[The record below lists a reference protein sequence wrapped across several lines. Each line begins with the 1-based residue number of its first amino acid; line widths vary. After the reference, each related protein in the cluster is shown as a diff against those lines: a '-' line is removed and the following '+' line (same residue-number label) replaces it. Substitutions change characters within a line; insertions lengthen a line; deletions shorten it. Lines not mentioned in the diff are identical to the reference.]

1 VFPRDLNAAR
11 LHPTLEGLDPGRSD
25 VGWNACG
32 AKWAPARPR
41 TTTQFPQ
48 TASVTLEILVI
59 AAIRIAGSLPV
70 LRWPLAGG
78 VLAILVDLSDLLL
91 RDALDLGG
99 VGDYQSLDK
108 WLDQVYLGTFLLV
121 ALRWDG
127 RARWIAVALYVYRL
141 AGFVLFEL
149 TDARPLLLVFPNVF
163 ELWFLV
169 VAALSPA
176 RVAGWS
182 GARLAVVLLALTAVK
197 EVQEWALHGARLFDG
212 ISSLEFLDLVRRR
225 LTGG

>member
-1 VFPRDLNAAR
+1 
-11 LHPTLEGLDPGRSD
+11 
-25 VGWNACG
+25 
-32 AKWAPARPR
+32 
-41 TTTQFPQ
+41 
-48 TASVTLEILVI
+48 VTLEIAII

-108 WLDQVYLGTFLLV
+108 WLDQVYMVTFLVV

-127 RARWIAVALYVYRL
+127 PARSIAVGLFAYRL
-141 AGFVLFEL
+141 IGFSLFEVRGER
-149 TDARPLLLVFPNVF
+149 ALLLAFPNVF
-163 ELWFLV
+163 ELWFLL
-169 VAALSPA
+169 VAAAGSA

-182 GARLAVVLLALTAVK
+182 VGRLALVLLALTAVK